1 MDKDELDKLGMKQV
15 PGIGTEMPMHIL
27 VKVTSVRQSATED
40 EEHTS
45 VDFQVTD
52 IGIGKE

>member
-1 MDKDELDKLGMKQV
+1 MDKDELDKLGMKQL
-15 PGIGTEMPMHIL
+15 PSIGTEIPMHIL
-27 VKVTSVRQSATED
+27 VKVTSVHQSATEYN
-40 EEHTS
+40 ENTS